1 MWHYGVVLGDREET
15 CLFIRCLFYCSIWR
29 WRRYHFAL
37 HHCSFLCCLRQGG
50 FQQQLWFWVRDGTS
64 RSQAGRIQ
72 GRQTHTSSCR
82 NHAARCY
89 QTVAKCY
96 RALPGISTRQGIV
109 RDMWKGQKLYHVS
122 PLNMNCIVFRV
133 CSKQSHRCSCSL
145 PDFF

>member
-1 MWHYGVVLGDREET
+1 MWHYGLVLGDREET
-15 CLFIRCLFYCSIWR
+15 CLFMRCLFYCSIWR

-96 RALPGISTRQGIV
+96 RALPGISARQGIV
-109 RDMWKGQKLYHVS
+109 KKYVKVTATLIIMS
-122 PLNMNCIVFRV
+122 PLKINHIVLRV
-133 CSKQSHRCSCSL
+133 CSRKLLRWSCSSW
-145 PDFF
+145 